1 MEVKRAALVKF
12 IYTTVKL
19 NKSKGIC
26 VVVELVQKWYI
37 YYLTFAIL
45 FNPQPPTNFPQ
56 LEHDTKSLL

>member
-1 MEVKRAALVKF
+1 MEVRRAALVKF

-26 VVVELVQKWYI
+26 VVVQLSKNDI
-37 YYLTFAIL
+37 FIILHLLYYST
-45 FNPQPPTNFPQ
+45 QPPTNFPQ